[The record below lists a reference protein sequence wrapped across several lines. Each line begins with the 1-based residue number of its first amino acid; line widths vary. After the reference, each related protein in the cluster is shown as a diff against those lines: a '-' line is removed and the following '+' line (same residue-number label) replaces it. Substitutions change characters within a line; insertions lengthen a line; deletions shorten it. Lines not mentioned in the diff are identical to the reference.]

1 MRETAFGHRDDRD
14 IGETGRRGQTMPGDR
29 PGLLGSIT
37 LPRRPAEVATARR
50 FVAATLGGRPQTDTA
65 LLLTSEAVTNSVTH
79 TDGATVTIV
88 VVETATGVRLEVT
101 DCGADTV
108 PTIHDGCD
116 LREDRRGVF
125 LLRHLSA
132 RSGFHAD
139 ESGLTFW
146 FEL

>member
-1 MRETAFGHRDDRD
+1 MASE
-14 IGETGRRGQTMPGDR
+14 R

-37 LPRRPAEVATARR
+37 LPRRAAEVATARR
-50 FVAATLGGRPQTDTA
+50 FVAATLGDRPETDTA
-65 LLLTSEAVTNSVTH
+65 LLLTSEAVTNAVIH
-79 TDGATVTIV
+79 TDGPVVTVA

-101 DCGADTV
+101 DGGADTV
-108 PTIHDGCD
+108 PTIHDGGD
-116 LREDRRGVF
+116 LREDKRGVF
-125 LLRHLSA
+125 LLRRLSA

>member
-1 MRETAFGHRDDRD
+1 MRETPFGTTDDRD
-14 IGETGRRGQTMPGDR
+14 IGETGRSGQTMPPDR

-50 FVAATLGGRPQTDTA
+50 FVAATLGERPQTATA
-65 LLLTSEAVTNSVTH
+65 LLLTSEAVTNSVIH
-79 TDGATVTIV
+79 TTGATVTV
-88 VVETATGVRLEVT
+88 VIVETATGVRLEVT
-101 DCGADTV
+101 DSGADTV

-139 ESGLTFW
+139 ERGLTFW

>member
-1 MRETAFGHRDDRD
+1 
-14 IGETGRRGQTMPGDR
+14 MPGDR

-37 LPRRPAEVATARR
+37 LPRRAAEVATARR
-50 FVAATLGGRPQTDTA
+50 FVAATLGDRPQTDTA
-65 LLLTSEAVTNSVTH
+65 LLLTSEAVTNSVIH
-79 TDGATVTIV
+79 TDGATVTV
-88 VVETATGVRLEVT
+88 VVLETATGVRLEVT

-132 RSGFHAD
+132 RSGFRAD
-139 ESGLTFW
+139 ERGLTCW

>member
-1 MRETAFGHRDDRD
+1 MRETAFGHPVDRD
-14 IGETGRRGQTMPGDR
+14 IRETGHRGQTMPRDR

-50 FVAATLGGRPQTDTA
+50 FVAATLGDRPQTDTA
-65 LLLTSEAVTNSVTH
+65 LLLTSEAVTNSVIH
-79 TDGATVTIV
+79 TDGATVTVV
-88 VVETATGVRLEVT
+88 VVETATGVRLEIT

-116 LREDRRGVF
+116 LREDRRGML
-125 LLRHLSA
+125 LLRRLSS

>member
-1 MRETAFGHRDDRD
+1 MRETAFGHPGDRD
-14 IGETGRRGQTMPGDR
+14 IRETGHRGQTMPRDR

-50 FVAATLGGRPQTDTA
+50 FVAATLGDRPQTDTA
-65 LLLTSEAVTNSVTH
+65 LLLTSEAVTNSVIH
-79 TDGATVTIV
+79 TDGATVTV
-88 VVETATGVRLEVT
+88 VVIETATGVRLEIT

-108 PTIHDGCD
+108 PTVHDGCD
-116 LREDRRGVF
+116 LREDRRGML
-125 LLRHLSA
+125 LLRRLSA
-132 RSGFHAD
+132 GSGFHAD